1 MGESSAA
8 QTAEGISLEVS
19 LGPLRL
25 SSPLVGASG
34 CVGFGEEY
42 RRLYENSRGAV
53 PEASIGELGAI
64 VTKAVSL
71 RPRGGNLPPRLAE
84 TPAGLLNSIGLQ
96 NPGLEYFLAELSP
109 RLKKLGT
116 QVIVNLVGDRAE
128 EFAEL
133 AAALSEK
140 TDFPAFELDLSC
152 PNVEEGGRSFAT
164 SLPSLRE
171 VVTRVREVTDRFLI
185 AKLAPNVGDIGE
197 FAQAAVEAGADAL
210 TVANTW
216 IGMVVDVERR
226 RSRIGRTTGGVSG
239 PAIRPLTMALVHRVR
254 QAVRVPI
261 LASGGAV
268 RTQDVLEYLIVGASV
283 VQIGTG
289 LWLDPMCPVK
299 INRGLRDY
307 LARHR
312 MTLGELIGSF
322 QAEVNQGG

>member
-1 MGESSAA
+1 VGGSSAA
-8 QTAEGISLEVS
+8 QTAEGFSLEVS

-25 SSPLVGASG
+25 SSPLIGASG
-34 CVGFGEEY
+34 CVAFGEEY
-42 RRLYENSRGAV
+42 RRLYENSRQAMEGS
-53 PEASIGELGAI
+53 SIAQLGAI

-71 RPRGGNLPPRLAE
+71 KPRGGNPPPRVAE

-96 NPGLEYFLAELSP
+96 NPGLDHFLAELAP
-109 RLKKLGT
+109 RLSQLGT
-116 QVIVNLVGDRAE
+116 KVIVNLVGDTAQ

-133 AAALSEK
+133 ASILSQK

-152 PNVEEGGRSFAT
+152 PNVEEGGRSFAM

-171 VVTRVREVTDRFLI
+171 VISRVRQVTDRFLI
-185 AKLAPNVGDIGE
+185 AKLAPNVCDIGE

-226 RSRIGRTTGGVSG
+226 TSRIGRTTGGVSG

-268 RTQDVLEYLIVGASV
+268 RTQDVLEYLIVGASA

-289 LWLDPMCPVK
+289 LWIDPMCPLK
-299 INRGLRDY
+299 INRGLREY

-312 MTLGELIGSF
+312 MSLGELIGSF
-322 QAEVNQGG
+322 QAEVSRGG

>member
-8 QTAEGISLEVS
+8 QIAQGVSLDVE

-25 SSPLVGASG
+25 KTPLVGASG
-34 CVGFGEEY
+34 CVAFGEEY
-42 RRLYENSRGAV
+42 QRLYENSRGV
-53 PEASIGELGAI
+53 VEEASIAQLGAI

-71 RPRGGNLPPRLAE
+71 RARGGNPPPRLAE

-96 NPGLEYFLAELSP
+96 NPGLDYFIRELVP
-109 RLKKLGT
+109 RLKELDTK
-116 QVIVNLVGDRAE
+116 VIVNLVGDTVQ

-133 AAALSEK
+133 AAILTKE

-152 PNVEEGGRSFAT
+152 PNVEEGGRSFAMELS
-164 SLPSLRE
+164 SLKGVIS
-171 VVTRVREVTDRFLI
+171 RVREVTDRFLI
-185 AKLAPNVGDIGE
+185 AKLAPNVGNIGE
-197 FAQAAVEAGADAL
+197 FAHAAVEAGADAL

-226 RSRIGRTTGGVSG
+226 VSRIGRTTGGVSG
-239 PAIRPLTMALVHRVR
+239 PAIRPLTLALVHQVR
-254 QAVRVPI
+254 QAVEVPI

-289 LWLDPMCPVK
+289 LWIDPMCPVK
-299 INRGLRDY
+299 INRGLREY
-307 LARHR
+307 LVRHQ
-312 MTLGELIGSF
+312 MSLEELIGSF
-322 QAEVNQGG
+322 RMEVGGGG